1 MFEKIKQMS
10 GLGIKNLRVFN
21 LVLLGKWR
29 WGMLVEKDSLW
40 HKVLVGICGLK
51 VREVC
56 GEKETKRFSIV
67 AEYLEFGC

>member
-1 MFEKIKQMS
+1 
-10 GLGIKNLRVFN
+10 
-21 LVLLGKWR
+21 
-29 WGMLVEKDSLW
+29 MLVEKDSLW

-51 VREVC
+51 VRELC